1 MSGVNS
7 TKLSR
12 RGLNFAFI
20 TYVYKDW
27 KKKLNLLYWCQ
38 LEKTQQGRN
47 KVYWQSIGKSVSV
60 DWCLLACKSM
70 HPLSNIVNWE
80 ITIIYD
86 EDDDKGQI
94 TDSCLLGMS
103 SLPWFFKNAFWS
115 CSLIHILLLQSSY
128 ITPFSF
134 FWCISYKIPS
144 ALSSGMQLRI
154 KLSLFFITWRAYYLD
169 FSEIIKVSF
178 SVLTL
183 DYLERAGKWYL
194 GFICILSK
202 SFWWSSRGYSR
213 QETSVKRNISP
224 DCYLSQ
230 ETYP

>member
-1 MSGVNS
+1 MSSVSGINI
-7 TKLSR
+7 TELSR

-47 KVYWQSIGKSVSV
+47 KVHWQSIEKSVSI
-60 DWCLLACKSM
+60 DWCLLACKSV

-80 ITIIYD
+80 ITIIHK
-86 EDDDKGQI
+86 DDDKKQI
-94 TDSCLLGMS
+94 RYRYLLGMT

-115 CSLIHILLLQSSY
+115 CSLIHILLLQSSH
-128 ITPFSF
+128 ITLFSF
-134 FWCISYKIPS
+134 SWCSSYKILS
-144 ALSSGMQLRI
+144 ALSSWMQLRL
-154 KLSLFFITWRAYYLD
+154 KLSLFFITWRAYYLS

-183 DYLERAGKWYL
+183 DY
-194 GFICILSK
+194 
-202 SFWWSSRGYSR
+202 
-213 QETSVKRNISP
+213 
-224 DCYLSQ
+224 
-230 ETYP
+230 